1 MRTQKYFQVEAIV
14 AKYKNL
20 ASNTEAAKK
29 TQSSFTDFYIPQD
42 FARLDFVEQ
51 LLGHIYLRLT
61 GEKADADVVKKYST
75 EASYYVKGLLEE
87 SEEQYLV
94 ENFAEFVNYALNNSS
109 TVYSAWGEVFDRPE
123 EWSCLVPYLL
133 NNKSGKVFIAHS
145 DGGREFIGLEECEL
159 TVCGDYEDAAIRALA
174 HGHSISKYQYHVADG
189 ESWHDD
195 DIADGMYDVAI
206 VDMHTEWK
214 EWENF
219 KKNADFDRFFN
230 TCTRI
235 VKEGGEILLCL
246 SKNVILDDVSA
257 AMRSILKKER
267 LLQEAI
273 LLPSGNILLHI
284 VKKSQDSFVMCDAKD
299 LYKKNGSGTVDV
311 DTFVKEVQMVGM
323 PERDICPIMQ
333 RYGYDTLDENMLL
346 PSYYLHFPQEGSS
359 IGDVSTTVDEF
370 VLSDECN
377 PKEKVVTV
385 NHLSAVFTK
394 GEFKVAKLPVV
405 KQDRLR
411 RYYRVHGPAV
421 VIAVSEQNIAVGYTE
436 EDADFLVPKNMYVL
450 TPSSRVH
457 VRYLAAIMLR
467 KSVISQIVALV
478 SGKGIYARLA
488 NNWVNYIRI
497 ETRPLH
503 EQQQFV
509 QSVIL
514 KDYALQELNAKK
526 QEQGFKHAIRLRKH
540 ALIQNISAFDS
551 LFRSLEYCM
560 SDHNGHIK
568 ASDQISP
575 ISPLTVGE
583 AMGILHSELETISYR
598 VEHLTDNNDWG
609 DCEAIEPQDF
619 IEAYE
624 HTHKQ
629 PGFKFVH
636 LWEPF
641 ETNIFSKD
649 ILDKKTDKL
658 LFHKGESMN
667 TAWFPRKALQQVFD
681 NIVANAREHGFNDK
695 ERKDYVIQTSW
706 NTDGLNM
713 LIKVSNNGYPLPTDV
728 DSELLLE
735 YGYSTALNQN
745 GHSGIGGGEIAEI
758 MHKFGGDVRII
769 SSPKKKFTVTYVLT
783 MPLASLY

>member
-1 MRTQKYFQVEAIV
+1 MRTEKYFQVEAIV

-20 ASNTEAAKK
+20 ASSTEAAKK
-29 TQSSFTDFYIPQD
+29 TQSSFTDFYIPDD
-42 FARLDFVEQ
+42 FARLDFIEQ
-51 LLGHIYLRLT
+51 LLGHIYLLRA
-61 GEKADADVVKKYST
+61 GENADADVVKKYSVET
-75 EASYYVKGLLEE
+75 SYYVKGLLEE

-94 ENFAEFVNYALNNSS
+94 ENFAEFVDYAFNNSS
-109 TVYSAWGEVFDRPE
+109 TVYSFGMDGFDAPR

-133 NNKSGKVFIAHS
+133 NNKPEKVFIAHS
-145 DGGREFIGLEECEL
+145 DGGREFIGLEKCEL

-174 HGHSISKYQYHVADG
+174 HGHTILKYQYHVADG

-195 DIADGMYDVAI
+195 DIADGTYDVAL
-206 VDMHTEWK
+206 VDIHTELRSFA
-214 EWENF
+214 E
-219 KKNADFDRFFN
+219 NADFDRFFN
-230 TCTRI
+230 SCTRI

-246 SKNVILDDVSA
+246 SKNAILDDVSA
-257 AMRSILKKER
+257 VMRTTLKKER

-273 LLPSGNILLHI
+273 MLPSGNILLHI
-284 VKKSQDSFVMCDAKD
+284 VKNSQDSFVMCDARGLHKKD
-299 LYKKNGSGTVDV
+299 GSGVVDV
-311 DTFVKEVQMVGM
+311 DTFVKEVRMAGM
-323 PERDICPIMQ
+323 PERENCPIVQ
-333 RYGYDTLDENMLL
+333 RHGYDMLDENMLL
-346 PSYYLHFPQEGSS
+346 PSFYLHFPQEGSS
-359 IGDVSTTVDEF
+359 IEDVANIVDEF

-394 GEFKVAKLPVV
+394 GEFKVAELPVV
-405 KQDRLR
+405 KQERLR

-421 VIAVSEQNIAVGYTE
+421 IMAVSEQDIAVGYTE
-436 EDADFLVPKNMYVL
+436 EDADFLVPKNLYVL
-450 TPSSRVH
+450 TPSSGVH
-457 VRYLAAIMLR
+457 VRYLAANMLR
-467 KSVISQIVALV
+467 ESVKSQIVALV
-478 SGKGIYARLA
+478 CGKGINARLA
-488 NNWVNYIRI
+488 KKWINYIRI
-497 ETRPLH
+497 EFQPLQ

-514 KDYALQELNAKK
+514 EDYALQELNAKK

-560 SDHNGHIK
+560 RDHNDHIK
-568 ASDQISP
+568 ASYQISP
-575 ISPLTVGE
+575 ISPMTVGE

-598 VEHLTDNNDWG
+598 VEHLTDSNDWG
-609 DCEAIEPQDF
+609 DCEPIEPQGF

-624 HTHKQ
+624 NTHKQ

-649 ILDKKTDKL
+649 IHDKKTGKL
-658 LFHKGESMN
+658 LFHKGESIN
-667 TAWFPRKALQQVFD
+667 TAWFPRKALQQVLD
-681 NIVANAREHGFNDK
+681 NIVANAREHGFKDK
-695 ERKDYVIQTSW
+695 ERDDFVIRTSW

-713 LIKVSNNGYPLPTDV
+713 LIKVSNNGSPLPV
-728 DSELLLE
+728 DIDSDLLLE

-769 SSPKKKFTVTYVLT
+769 SSPEKKFTVTYVLT

>member
-20 ASNTEAAKK
+20 ASSTEAAKK
-29 TQSSFTDFYIPQD
+29 TQNSFTEFHIPED

-51 LLGHIYLRLT
+51 LLGRIYLLRA
-61 GEKADADVVKKYST
+61 GEKADAEVVKKYSVET
-75 EASYYVKGLLEE
+75 SYYVRGLLEE

-94 ENFAEFVNYALNNSS
+94 ENFAEFVDYALNNSNI
-109 TVYSAWGEVFDRPE
+109 VYSFGMDGFDQPE

-133 NNKSGKVFIAHS
+133 NNKPEKVFIAHS
-145 DGGREFIGLEECEL
+145 DGGREFIGLEKCEL

-174 HGHSISKYQYHVADG
+174 HGHTIRKYQYHIADG
-189 ESWHDD
+189 ELWYDD
-195 DIADGMYDVAI
+195 DIADGTYDVAL
-206 VDMHTEWK
+206 VDIHTELR
-214 EWENF
+214 NF
-219 KKNADFDRFFN
+219 TENADFDRFFN
-230 TCTRI
+230 SCLRI

-246 SKNVILDDVSA
+246 SKSAILDDVSK
-257 AMRSILKKER
+257 AMRTTLKKER

-273 LLPSGNILLHI
+273 MLPSGNILLHI
-284 VKKSQDSFVMCDAKD
+284 VKNSQNSFVMCDARGLHKKD
-299 LYKKNGSGTVDV
+299 GSGVIDV
-311 DTFVKEVQMVGM
+311 DTFVKEVRMAGM
-323 PERDICPIMQ
+323 PEREKCPIVL
-333 RYGYDTLDENMLL
+333 RHGYDMLDENMLL
-346 PSYYLHFPQEGSS
+346 PSFYLHFPQEGSS
-359 IGDVSTTVDEF
+359 IEDVAHIVDEF

-394 GEFKVAKLPVV
+394 GEFKVAELPEV

-421 VIAVSEQNIAVGYTE
+421 IMAISEQDIAIGYTE
-436 EDADFLVPKNMYVL
+436 ENADFLVPKNLYVL
-450 TPSSRVH
+450 TPSKRVH
-457 VRYLAAIMLR
+457 VRYLAANMLR
-467 KSVISQIVALV
+467 ESVKSQIVALV
-478 SGKGIYARLA
+478 CGKGINARLA
-488 NNWVNYIRI
+488 TKWINYIRI
-497 ETRPLH
+497 ELQPLQ

-509 QSVIL
+509 QSAIL

-560 SDHNGHIK
+560 KDHNDHIK

-575 ISPLTVGE
+575 ISPMTVGE

-598 VEHLTDNNDWG
+598 VEHLTDSNDWG
-609 DCEAIEPQDF
+609 DCEAIEPQGF

-624 HTHKQ
+624 NTHKQ

-649 ILDKKTDKL
+649 IYDKKTGKL

-667 TAWFPRKALQQVFD
+667 TAWFPRKALQQVLD
-681 NIVANAREHGFNDK
+681 NIVANAREHGFKDK
-695 ERKDYVIQTSW
+695 ERDDYVIQTSW
-706 NTDGLNM
+706 NTDGLNL
-713 LIKVSNNGYPLPTDV
+713 LIKVGNNGSPLPV
-728 DSELLLE
+728 DIDSDLLLE

-745 GHSGIGGGEIAEI
+745 GHSGIGGGEITEI

-769 SSPKKKFTVTYVLT
+769 SSPEKKFTVTYVLT